1 MITYVESTVSLGIQI
16 VVLCLLI
23 GAVFLK
29 THKKYRQHGIVMFSA
44 VVLHI
49 VSILAVMVP
58 SFRAYVGPGSNQLFR
73 PLGDCDDC
81 SCFCWFYDC
90 VVGYLACWIL
100 AFENRC
106 TGMFQEK
113 AIYGCY
119 SNSVDAFD
127 CLRNLALSG
136 DRWINLSPSK
146 PMSGQFSIIV

>member
-58 SFRAYVGPGSNQLFR
+58 SFRAYVGPGVINFSDLWAIVTLVHVSAGFMTAL
-73 PLGDCDDC
+73 LGIWLVGSWHLKTDVQG
-81 SCFCWFYDC
+81 CFKKKRFMDVTLILWMLSIVLGILLYL
-90 VVGYLACWIL
+90 VIVG
-100 AFENRC
+100 
-106 TGMFQEK
+106 
-113 AIYGCY
+113 
-119 SNSVDAFD
+119 
-127 CLRNLALSG
+127 
-136 DRWINLSPSK
+136 
-146 PMSGQFSIIV
+146 SI